1 MATSFHK
8 SDITGCFELDR
19 EKAPEFRIVEL
30 AAEGKDASRDVIE
43 AGVGVSLMCREHAVS
58 QLQDYADELAGE
70 IRQALRELIVEY
82 GPGLTVAIRSSATAE
97 DLPTASFSGQHD
109 NYLNIEGETQV
120 LDTVRRCFASLFT
133 DRAIRYWINNGFDH
147 SPAGSRVFVI

>member
-1 MATSFHK
+1 M
-8 SDITGCFELDR
+8 
-19 EKAPEFRIVEL
+19 
-30 AAEGKDASRDVIE
+30 
-43 AGVGVSLMCREHAVS
+43 
-58 QLQDYADELAGE
+58 
-70 IRQALRELIVEY
+70 EY

-147 SPAGSRVFVI
+147 FKISKSVGDMKMVAPQLLALPELKGAQVERITLAKP

>member
-70 IRQALRELIVEY
+70 ILSDVPILGLLVLPIRMTPEQVRDLREEITEEVWTE
-82 GPGLTVAIRSSATAE
+82 
-97 DLPTASFSGQHD
+97 
-109 NYLNIEGETQV
+109 
-120 LDTVRRCFASLFT
+120 
-133 DRAIRYWINNGFDH
+133 
-147 SPAGSRVFVI
+147 